1 MNMKKILAF
10 LFFVLCTLPWAE
22 AQSSARAQQSPTH
35 APTFAIQEL
44 SDSLFALMQG
54 KSFAKDCTT
63 PRSDL
68 RYLVISHYDEAGKV
82 QRGELV
88 CNKAIAQDLID
99 IFRELYRQHY
109 VIARM
114 RLIDQYDADDQR
126 SMTDNNTS
134 CFNFRFVSGTKK
146 VSKHGQGM
154 AIDINPL
161 YNPYVRVRGSKTIVE
176 PLAGEPYA
184 SGRDTKK
191 KAGRLKGYKQMID
204 RNDLCYKLFIQH
216 GFRWG
221 GAWRSSKDYQH
232 FEK

>member
-1 MNMKKILAF
+1 MKHLRYIF
-10 LFFVLCTLPWAE
+10 LLVCLCTLSRAE
-22 AQSSARAQQSPTH
+22 AQ
-35 APTFAIQEL
+35 TFAIHEL
-44 SDSLFALMQG
+44 SDSIFQLMQG
-54 KSFAKDCTT
+54 KSYAKDCTT

-68 RYLVISHYDEAGKV
+68 CYLTISHYDEAGKA

-88 CNKAIAQDLID
+88 CNKDIAQDLID

-109 VIARM
+109 VISRM
-114 RLIDQYDADDQR
+114 RLIDEYDADDQR
-126 SMTDNNTS
+126 SMTANNTS

-161 YNPYVRVRGSKTIVE
+161 YNPYVRVRNGKTIVE
-176 PLAGEPYA
+176 PVAGESYA
-184 SGRDTKK
+184 AGRDAGK
-191 KAGRLKGYKQMID
+191 KAGKLKGAKQMID

>member
-1 MNMKKILAF
+1 MKYLRYIILLLCF
-10 LFFVLCTLPWAE
+10 CTLSWAQ
-22 AQSSARAQQSPTH
+22 AQTQ
-35 APTFAIQEL
+35 TFSIQEL
-44 SDSLFALMQG
+44 SDSIFALMQN
-54 KSFAKDCTT
+54 KSYAKGCTT
-63 PRSDL
+63 PRADL
-68 RYLVISHYDEAGKV
+68 RYLKVLHYDEQGKV
-82 QRGELV
+82 QTGELV

-114 RLIDQYDADDQR
+114 RLIDEYDADDQK
-126 SMTDNNTS
+126 SMTANNTS
-134 CFNFRFVSGTKK
+134 CFNFRFVSGTKT
-146 VSKHGQGM
+146 VSKHGKGM

-161 YNPYVRVRGSKTIVE
+161 YNPYVKVRNGKTIVE
-176 PLAGEPYA
+176 PLAGKPYA
-184 SGRDTKK
+184 TGRDTKK
-191 KAGRLKGYKQMID
+191 LQSKEKGHRQIID